1 MRHNR
6 FVRRRVVRLNQ
17 MAPAL
22 YVMWMGTELVVMP
35 TSRDGEREVLTEED
49 ATKRIGADNLKIAKA
64 NPHTW
69 RSLYAK
75 P

>member
-1 MRHNR
+1 M
-6 FVRRRVVRLNQ
+6 RRRVVRLNH

-22 YVMWMGTELVVMP
+22 YVMWTGTELVVMP
-35 TSRDGEREVLTEED
+35 TSKDGEREVLTEEE
-49 ATKRIGADNLKIAKA
+49 AEKRIGTENLEIAKA
-64 NPHTW
+64 NPGTW

>member
-6 FVRRRVVRLNQ
+6 FVRRRVVRLNN

-22 YVMWMGTELVVMP
+22 YVMWTGTELVVMP
-35 TSRDGEREVLTEED
+35 TSKDGEREVLTEAE
-49 ATKRIGADNLKIAKA
+49 AEKRIGTDNLKIAMT
-64 NPHTW
+64 NPGTW

>member
-6 FVRRRVVRLNQ
+6 FVRRRVVRLNN

-22 YVMWMGTELVVMP
+22 YVMWADGKLVVMP
-35 TSRDGEREVLTEED
+35 TSKDGEREVLTEEE
-49 ATKRIGADNLKIAKA
+49 ATKRIGGENVKIAKA
-64 NPHTW
+64 NPGTW